1 MASERGPDG
10 TGPDGTGPS
19 GRRSGRRR
27 VPWAVEWLAVAV
39 VAVVVAIVVRTY
51 VAEMFYIPS
60 GSMEPTL
67 QIGDRIIV
75 DKLSYDLH
83 AIHRG
88 DIVVFRRPPLEPQ
101 DFADLVKRVIGLPGE
116 TISSHDGSVYIDG
129 KKLAEPWLPPGT
141 YTGALPGDPHPQ
153 FNLPGPVVI
162 PKGEYYVMGDN
173 REDSQDSRYFGPIPR
188 SLIVGKRVAIVWPI
202 SHDTGIFVA
211 LGVVIVVLVAIAV
224 LAAAL
229 RRRQARPRVPGRTDR
244 GP

>member
-1 MASERGPDG
+1 MPEVGTVAGPGVGGG
-10 TGPDGTGPS
+10 TPAARRRE
-19 GRRSGRRR
+19 GRRA
-27 VPWAVEWLAVAV
+27 PWVVEWLVVAV
-39 VAVVVAIVVRTY
+39 VAVVVAVVVRTY

-67 QIGDRIIV
+67 QIGDRIVV

-101 DFADLVKRVIGLPGE
+101 HFTDLVKRVIGLPGE
-116 TISSHDGSVYIDG
+116 TISSRDGSVYIDG

-141 YTGALPGDPHPQ
+141 YTGPLPDDPHPQ
-153 FNLPGPVVI
+153 WNLPGPIVV

-173 REDSQDSRYFGPIPR
+173 RQDSEDSRYFGPIPR
-188 SLIVGKRVAIVWPI
+188 SLIVGKMVAIVWPI

-211 LGVVIVVLVAIAV
+211 LGIVVVVVVAVAV
-224 LAAAL
+224 ALGAL
-229 RRRQARPRVPGRTDR
+229 RRRRSRVRVPAGTGRS
-244 GP
+244 P

>member
-1 MASERGPDG
+1 MPVEPPGGSDRVPKEPR
-10 TGPDGTGPS
+10 T
-19 GRRSGRRR
+19 GRRR
-27 VPWAVEWLAVAV
+27 VPWAIEWLVVAV
-39 VAVVVAIVVRTY
+39 VAVVVAVLVRTF

-67 QIGDRIIV
+67 QVGDRIVV

-101 DFADLVKRVIGLPGE
+101 HFSDLVKRVIGLPGE
-116 TISSHDGSVYIDG
+116 TISSRDGSVYIDG

-141 YTGALPGDPHPQ
+141 YTGPLPDDPHPQ

-173 REDSQDSRYFGPIPR
+173 RQDSEDSRYFGPIPR
-188 SLIVGKRVAIVWPI
+188 NLIVGKMVAIVWPV

-211 LGVVIVVLVAIAV
+211 LGILIVVVVVITVAV
-224 LAAAL
+224 GAL
-229 RRRQARPRVPGRTDR
+229 RRRRARPRVPGGTGRS
-244 GP
+244 P